1 MNDGGSLP
9 DGATATRRSRQPV
22 PEIVINCIYCLY
34 PLLIR
39 TCTAAHRVAGKFV
52 QGAQMSDKHLS
63 SRFDFDLDL
72 LLTRLLEM
80 GGLVEAQIAC
90 AIETLNTFDLR
101 LVEQVLQG
109 EHRLNAMEIEIDEE
123 VSNIIVRRQP
133 TARDLRLLM
142 AASKCITNLERAG
155 DEARKIAKRTRRI
168 AMGSSTPQAV
178 NISEI
183 KAAGKLAVDIL
194 RHALD
199 AFARMDTVAAAQIVK
214 DDEAIDNEFVAF
226 MRRLITSMTQDPRT
240 IATGFDYLSI
250 AKAIERIGDHATN
263 IAELVVYIVKGTD
276 VRHAPRELI
285 ARC

>member
-1 MNDGGSLP
+1 
-9 DGATATRRSRQPV
+9 
-22 PEIVINCIYCLY
+22 
-34 PLLIR
+34 
-39 TCTAAHRVAGKFV
+39 
-52 QGAQMSDKHLS
+52 MSDKHLS
-63 SRFDFDLDL
+63 SRFDFDLNL

-90 AIETLNTFDLR
+90 AMETLNTFDLA
-101 LVEQVLQG
+101 LVEQVLEG

-168 AMGSSTPQAV
+168 AMAPTVQAV
-178 NISEI
+178 NIAEI
-183 KAAGKLAVDIL
+183 KASGKMAADIL

-199 AFARMDTVAAAQIVK
+199 AFARMDTVAAAQIVQ

-226 MRRLITSMTQDPRT
+226 VRRLITSMTQDPRT
-240 IATGFDYLSI
+240 IAMGFDYLSI

>member
-1 MNDGGSLP
+1 
-9 DGATATRRSRQPV
+9 
-22 PEIVINCIYCLY
+22 
-34 PLLIR
+34 
-39 TCTAAHRVAGKFV
+39 
-52 QGAQMSDKHLS
+52 MSDKHLS

-226 MRRLITSMTQDPRT
+226 MRSLITSMTQDPRT